1 MSQVYIHMHAGAHVH
16 VRMPTPERAGEW
28 RKGETETD
36 RAHRS
41 LKTQPEIVTKIDLNH
56 APLYKITA
64 QTNGSAAQ

>member
-28 RKGETETD
+28 RKGETETG

-41 LKTQPEIVTKIDLNH
+41 LKTQPEIVYQD
-56 APLYKITA
+56 
-64 QTNGSAAQ
+64 